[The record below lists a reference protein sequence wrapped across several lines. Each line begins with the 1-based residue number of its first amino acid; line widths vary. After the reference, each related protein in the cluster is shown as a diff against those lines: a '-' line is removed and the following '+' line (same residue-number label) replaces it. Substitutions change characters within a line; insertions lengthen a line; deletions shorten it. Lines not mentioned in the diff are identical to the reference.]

1 MRFLVALLR
10 FNVSHLEQW
19 IHENKLETS
28 EAVAT
33 LQPIVQ
39 ASQLLQARKEIE
51 DVTAVCDIC
60 TKLSA
65 QQALT
70 DRFLSL
76 SLSYH
81 GISMG
86 Q

>member
-70 DRFLSL
+70 D
-76 SLSYH
+76 
-81 GISMG
+81 
-86 Q
+86 